1 MKKVILSVAIL
12 LGSLSIFT
20 ASAQVQNSSEKTAT
34 TTQEYTE
41 IKLEEL
47 PAVVTEALTKSFPD
61 AKLTKAYI
69 NEKKEYKLEVEV
81 GDKVGSL
88 FIDGNGKWI
97 KK

>member
-1 MKKVILSVAIL
+1 MKKVILSAAIL
-12 LGSLSIFT
+12 LGSLSTFT
-20 ASAQVQNSSEKTAT
+20 ASAQVQNTVEKTVT

-47 PAVVTEALTKSFPD
+47 PAVVNEALKKSFPD

-88 FIDGNGKWI
+88 FIDANGKWI